1 MSKTR
6 LEWKVGIFVLIGL
19 VLLAVLLLEFSK
31 GLTFFHP
38 TYDIFLKTTTAG
50 GLKRRATVMI
60 SGVQVGTVSD
70 INLDPTGTNVTLTL
84 RIYAQYKIY
93 HDTGFFIEQSG
104 FLGDQYVSIRP
115 INNQGALYR
124 DGDTAYA
131 EEPFDL
137 QEFTRSASGF
147 ITRIDET
154 VKKLNEVLLDFT
166 RVVLKPD
173 TLTNISVA
181 VANLRAASGRALITI
196 DNVNALLATN
206 APALDRA
213 GTNLVAFSQQMTE
226 LSSKL
231 NEVVRTNA
239 PDLNAALKN
248 IESSTEMIRGLM
260 GDLQA
265 GRGLAGKLVRV
276 DRMATDLSQILNNLS
291 ITSSNINRLG
301 LWGILWQHKPAKTNE
316 PPDRLRS
323 PRDQSE

>member
-1 MSKTR
+1 MSKSR
-6 LEWKVGIFVLIGL
+6 LEWRVGVFVFIGL

-31 GLTFFHP
+31 GLTFFRP
-38 TYDIFLKTTTAG
+38 TYDIYLKAASVG

-84 RIYAQYKIY
+84 RIYSRYKIY
-93 HDTGFFIEQSG
+93 RDAGFFIEQSG

-115 INNQGALYR
+115 AHNQGTVYQNGEA
-124 DGDTAYA
+124 AFA

-147 ITRIDET
+147 IARIDET
-154 VKKLNEVLLDFT
+154 VRKLNEVLLDFT
-166 RVVLKPD
+166 RVVLKPE

-181 VANLRAASGRALITI
+181 VANLRVASDRALITI
-196 DNVNALLATN
+196 DNVNAVLATN

-213 GTNLVAFSQQMTE
+213 GTNLVAFSEQMSQ
-226 LSSKL
+226 LSARL
-231 NEVVRTNA
+231 NDVVRTNA
-239 PDLNAALKN
+239 TDLNATLKN
-248 IESSTEMIRGLM
+248 IETSTETLKGLV
-260 GDLQA
+260 GDVQA
-265 GRGLAGKLVRV
+265 GRGLAGKLVRD
-276 DRMATDLSQILNNLS
+276 DRMAADLSQILSNLS
-291 ITSSNINRLG
+291 ITSSNLNRLG

-316 PPDRLRS
+316 PPERLRS